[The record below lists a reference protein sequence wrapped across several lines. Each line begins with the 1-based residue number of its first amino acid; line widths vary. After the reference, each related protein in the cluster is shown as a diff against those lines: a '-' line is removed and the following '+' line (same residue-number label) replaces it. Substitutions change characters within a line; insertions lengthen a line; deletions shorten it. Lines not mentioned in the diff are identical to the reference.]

1 MCGDLEDFVEG
12 SLLNALD
19 DVDMSMFTGVDLE
32 NNDNLDIFL
41 QDNSLSLSDPH
52 HEISLATPASEAV
65 STPHPP
71 VSTPHP
77 PVAAQKQQQAAR
89 SSVIV
94 GRSPGTGAPAM
105 VSSLRAVPVPVPNPD
120 TSPLVVSG
128 GSPATAPVPVV
139 QILKTPIQVQKFVQ
153 APQII
158 QGNFDSNFA

>member
-1 MCGDLEDFVEG
+1 MSGDLEDFVEG

-71 VSTPHP
+71 V
-77 PVAAQKQQQAAR
+77 AAQKQQQAAR

-94 GRSPGTGAPAM
+94 GRSPPAM

-158 QGNFDSNFA
+158 QGNFDSIFA

>member
-105 VSSLRAVPVPVPNPD
+105 VSSLRAVPVPVPNPN

-158 QGNFDSNFA
+158 QGNFDSIFA

>member
-158 QGNFDSNFA
+158 QGNFDSIFA

>member
-1 MCGDLEDFVEG
+1 MEDLVEG

-19 DVDMSMFTGVDLE
+19 DVDMSMFSGVDLE

-41 QDNSLSLSDPH
+41 QDTSLSLSEPH
-52 HEISLATPASEAV
+52 HGVSIATPASEAV

-71 VSTPHP
+71 V
-77 PVAAQKQQQAAR
+77 AAQQQQQQAAR

-94 GRSPGTGAPAM
+94 GRSPGAGAPAR
-105 VSSLRAVPVPVPNPD
+105 VSPLRAVPVPAPNPN
-120 TSPLVVSG
+120 TSPLILTG

-139 QILKTPIQVQKFVQ
+139 QILNTPIQVQKFVQ

-158 QGNFDSNFA
+158 QGNSDSIIAKEEFEHNII

>member
-71 VSTPHP
+71 V
-77 PVAAQKQQQAAR
+77 AAQKQQQAAR

-94 GRSPGTGAPAM
+94 GRSPGTRAPAM
-105 VSSLRAVPVPVPNPD
+105 VSSLRAVPVPVPNPNP
-120 TSPLVVSG
+120 SPLVVSG

-153 APQII
+153 APQVI
-158 QGNFDSNFA
+158 QGNFDSIIA

>member
-1 MCGDLEDFVEG
+1 MEDLVEG

-19 DVDMSMFTGVDLE
+19 DVDMSMFSGVDLE

-41 QDNSLSLSDPH
+41 QDTSLSLSEPH
-52 HEISLATPASEAV
+52 HGVSLATPASEAV

-71 VSTPHP
+71 V
-77 PVAAQKQQQAAR
+77 AAQQQQHQQQQQQQQQAAR

-94 GRSPGTGAPAM
+94 GRSPGAGAPAR
-105 VSSLRAVPVPVPNPD
+105 VSPLRAVPVPVPNPN
-120 TSPLVVSG
+120 TSPLILTG

-139 QILKTPIQVQKFVQ
+139 QILNTPIQVQKFVQ

-158 QGNFDSNFA
+158 QGNSDSIIA

>member
-94 GRSPGTGAPAM
+94 GRNPGAGAPAM

-158 QGNFDSNFA
+158 QGNFDSIFA